1 MNVRAPAPRKL
12 FIRLGTRLTVPVVLL
27 VAAVAV
33 GAYFGLVRTF
43 RTTAL
48 RSKEAAADMVV
59 KLTTIAVMPAVVFG
73 DEVEM
78 QRAVDALAKN
88 EEVTD
93 VELWGVAP
101 EGLSPAPLAKFHR
114 DNGGGLERPG
124 QAASLQRS
132 DAASVILHEPVVSQ
146 DGKRV
151 GLLAVRFSTQHE
163 AEALAALSREI
174 LYVSLGTALGLAVA
188 ILLVLT
194 RLVVSPIQRLQRA
207 AERLARGDGDAAVVD
222 AIVRPGRVED
232 EVVSLA
238 SAFKGM
244 AEAVRDREQ
253 RLAVRNGELRLIL
266 DSVDQ
271 GFVTALPDGTLLPER
286 SAIIETWL
294 GKLPEE
300 IKYWE
305 LAALVEP
312 SAQSWARGA
321 WQQVTDGW
329 LPLEA
334 AVDQLPK
341 RLVHAGR
348 HFDFAYHPV
357 MTQAEVDRVVIV
369 LTDVTAEVERQ
380 RAVAEQ
386 HEFSV
391 LVDQFVRDRRAFYDF
406 WNEACGLV
414 ERILA
419 TEAGSEAL
427 RRDLHTLKG
436 NARYFGLKRLASHC
450 HALEDAMAERVENS
464 LTAAEKTSLAEAWG
478 SLSARIDP
486 LLNGATAFI
495 EISEEEYGRLSK
507 AVQSGEPHAT
517 LADLV
522 RGLKQEPTAW
532 RLGRARDTLL
542 STCAKLGRAP
552 VDVVIDDGGIR
563 LPPGRLAPFWSV
575 FSHVLANA
583 IDHGIEPDEVR
594 REKGKKVP
602 GTITLRTFIEKRELV
617 VQVADDGA
625 GIDWER
631 LRDAAKAKGLP
642 HASRRELVNALLSD
656 GFSLKASVSEV
667 SGRGVGLSAV
677 GNVVAAMGGRV
688 ELDGAPD
695 AGATWR
701 FRLPVGRLDSD
712 DEHPPTR
719 AAPSGA
725 DVGAR

>member
-1 MNVRAPAPRKL
+1 MDVRTPAPRKL
-12 FIRLGTRLTVPVVLL
+12 FIRLGTLLTVPVVLL

-48 RSKEAAADMVV
+48 RSKEAAAHMVV
-59 KLTTIAVMPAVVFG
+59 ELTSIAVMPAVVFG

-93 VELWGVAP
+93 VELWGVDP
-101 EGLSPAPLAKFHR
+101 EGLSNSPLAKFHR
-114 DNGGGLERPG
+114 DGSGRLERPG
-124 QAASLQRS
+124 KAASLQRS
-132 DAASVILHEPVVSQ
+132 DAASVLLHEPVVSQ

-151 GLLAVRFSTQHE
+151 GLLAVRFSTRHE
-163 AEALAALSREI
+163 AEALASLSREI

-207 AERLARGDGDAAVVD
+207 AERLARGEGDAAVVD
-222 AIVRPGRVED
+222 AIVLPGRVED

-294 GKLPEE
+294 GKLPDE
-300 IKYWE
+300 IKFWE

-312 SAQSWARGA
+312 SARGWAHSA
-321 WQQVTDGW
+321 WEQVTEGW

-357 MTQAEVDRVVIV
+357 LTHTGVDRVVIV

-414 ERILA
+414 DRILA
-419 TEAGSEAL
+419 AEAAGDSL

-436 NARYFGLKRLASHC
+436 NARFFGLKRLASHC
-450 HALEDAMAERVENS
+450 HALEDAMAERAEYR
-464 LTAAEKTSLAEAWG
+464 LTAAETKSLAEAWG

-495 EISEEEYGRLSK
+495 EISEDEYGRLAR

-517 LADLV
+517 LSDLV

-532 RLGRARDTLL
+532 RLGRARETLL
-542 STCAKLGRAP
+542 STCAKLGKAP
-552 VDVVIDDGGIR
+552 VDVVIDHGDIR

-583 IDHGIEPDEVR
+583 IDHGIEPDELR
-594 REKGKKVP
+594 RQKGKKVP
-602 GTITLRTFIEKRELV
+602 GTVTLRTRMEGRELIV
-617 VQVADDGA
+617 EVADDGV
-625 GIDWER
+625 GIDWDQ
-631 LRDAAKAKGLP
+631 LRDAAKAKGRP
-642 HASRRELVNALLSD
+642 CATRRDLVAALLSD
-656 GFSLKASVSEV
+656 GFSLRSSVSEV
-667 SGRGVGLSAV
+667 SGRGIGLAAV
-677 GNVVAAMGGRV
+677 SNVVAAMGGRI

-695 AGATWR
+695 AGTTWR
-701 FRLPVGRLDSD
+701 FRLPVGRLDAETDLRNLTLSP
-712 DEHPPTR
+712 H
-719 AAPSGA
+719 
-725 DVGAR
+725 